1 MINYQYFDLFQQGS
15 IDKQWK
21 IEYDGGTI
29 TNSELFSQSIEIK
42 ESLCSD
48 SELRFGSCE
57 TSSLKFKIANV
68 VQPLIGKWV
77 TVSVVVDHHEEEPLL
92 IGRYKVDS
100 DKLTSDRMH
109 REIIA
114 YDAMYDIIHADVAAW
129 YNSMFPKAENQEKEK
144 PVPLKEFRENF
155 IRHFGLEEVVPE
167 GGLVNDDMEVE
178 KTIAIIASETSG
190 SDTSQVS
197 IIGETLSG
205 LDVITSI
212 CEINGCFGHIGRDG
226 KFHYI
231 YLQQGIQ
238 GLYPSD
244 NLYPSN
250 TLFPRE
256 SKGKRIGGG
265 TYIDIQWENYDVKGI
280 SKLQIRQ
287 EENDIG
293 LIYGTGDNCYIIQGN
308 FLVFGKSSKELKVI
322 AEKIYGRI
330 YGITYTPLI
339 SCEASGNPCLEVGD
353 AVRMSTKYRIVE
365 TYILDRTLKG
375 VQALRDIYKANGT
388 EEYSSKVNSVHSSIL
403 QIQGMANILERT
415 IEMTRLQMINI
426 EAGLSTEIKVTAAG
440 LLAEVS
446 AHYETITD
454 AYAKY
459 TDIQSSITLQSG
471 RITSEIERAT
481 TTEEFLRGQISTTQE
496 EFTSKIEQTESKIN
510 LSVSKSIEESSSRT
524 KEYADAQIKLATDNI
539 NLSISQTLKNYST
552 TEQMTSAINIATNSI
567 DLSISQRFEKTLKN
581 YSTTEQVN
589 SAIKIATDS
598 IDLSVNNKIT
608 ETRKYADTVASNVQ
622 NTVSS
627 ETDRKLL
634 SYSTTAQ
641 MNSAIKVATDKIDLS
656 VSSSVSEVRTY
667 AETLA
672 DDTKEA
678 VDTKLTNYST
688 TTQMNAAIKLSESSI
703 KSTVSATYETKSD
716 AESSYRSLNSSISQT
731 ASEISTKVSKD
742 GIISSI
748 NQTAESVKINASK
761 ISLNGVVTAN
771 NYFKINT
778 DGSME
783 CNQAAIKNAT
793 ITNGTITSASISRGT
808 IDNAAIT
815 NGTITNASISSGSIT
830 SASIQSG
837 TVYNAAIT
845 NGTIENATCTN
856 LDVQSGKIGSFV
868 ITSDAIDGSSIS
880 SGGYAIVG
888 MKNAHYAFSA
898 GRVSPSGE
906 RALSFSVSHDGQ
918 VQCREISCNDA
929 VFVSSIGGIGGA
941 GCININYANSFIGDI
956 KAFNDALEV
965 LSSKDLAL
973 HAGANNNFIHLY
985 NNTKYYGTFAAA
997 SARKYKKNIT
1007 EITAELA
1014 DKITE
1019 LVPVEFD
1026 YAETGRHAAGLIADD
1041 TYPVLKQV
1049 VGLKDGEPDNI
1060 DYIQLIPYI
1069 IKKIKNLEE
1078 RIG

>member
-293 LIYGTGDNCYIIQGN
+293 LIYGTGENCYIIQGN

-793 ITNGTITSASISRGT
+793 ITNGTITSASISQGT

-868 ITSDAIDGSSIS
+868 ITSNAIDGSSIS

-888 MKNAHYAFSA
+888 MQNAHYAFSA
-898 GRVSPSGE
+898 GQVSPGGE
-906 RALSFSVSHDGQ
+906 RALLFSVSHGGQ
-918 VQCREISCNDA
+918 VQCSKISCNDA
-929 VFVSSIGGIGGA
+929 VVISRKFDS
-941 GCININYANSFIGDI
+941 GCIDIKYVDDFRGDI
-956 KAFNDALEV
+956 KAFGDALEV
-965 LSSKDLAL
+965 LSNKDLAL
-973 HAGANNNFIHLY
+973 HAGSNGNFIHLY
-985 NNTKYYGTFAAA
+985 NDTKYYGTFAAA

-1026 YAETGRHAAGLIADD
+1026 YADTGRHAAGLIADD